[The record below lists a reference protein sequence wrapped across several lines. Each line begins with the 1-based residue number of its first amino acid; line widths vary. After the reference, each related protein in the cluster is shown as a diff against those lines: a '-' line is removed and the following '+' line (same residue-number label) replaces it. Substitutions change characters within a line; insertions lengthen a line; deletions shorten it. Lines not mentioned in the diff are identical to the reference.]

1 MKQSVAV
8 VTGGGSGIGA
18 ATCKKLTQQGWDVIS
33 ADLCHDDQHLNGT
46 SARSWGSSI
55 KADVT
60 DDASVE
66 RLVTR
71 IHERFGSIEAL
82 IACAGTA
89 DNAPVRTVTP
99 ERFRRTVE
107 VNLVGTFRVVGALLD
122 QLSAGG
128 GGAVVT
134 VSSVSGLRG
143 SPYRAAYSASK
154 GGIVA
159 LTRQLAAEL
168 ACEGI
173 RVNCVAPGS
182 TETPLAV
189 TAQSPQA
196 RAAITR
202 AIPLGRYAQPEEIAE
217 VMYFLASPA
226 SSFVTG
232 QVWGVDGGQLCQAG
246 WNVEKESDESRR

>member
-1 MKQSVAV
+1 MRHEVAV

-18 ATCKKLTQQGWDVIS
+18 ATCKKLAQQGWDVVS
-33 ADLCHDDQHLNGT
+33 ADLSHGDEFLHETPST
-46 SARSWGSSI
+46 SWHSLRV
-55 KADVT
+55 DVT
-60 DDASVE
+60 DDASVG
-66 RLVTR
+66 RLATEV
-71 IHERFGSIEAL
+71 HDRFGSVDAL

-89 DNAPVRTVTP
+89 DNAPVRSVTA

-107 VNLVGTFRVVGALLD
+107 INLVGTFRVVRGLLE
-122 QLSAGG
+122 QLSAGS

-134 VSSVSGLRG
+134 ISSVSGLRG
-143 SPYRAAYSASK
+143 SPLRAAYSASK

-159 LTRQLAAEL
+159 LTKQLAAEL

-182 TETPLAV
+182 TETPLALA
-189 TAQSPQA
+189 AQSRQA

-217 VMYFLASPA
+217 VIYFLASPA

-246 WNVEKESDESRR
+246 WSVEKESDESRR